1 MEIKGDNLEKILDL
15 MALYQCYG
23 NLCTDCP
30 HKEETIPNDC
40 TKQDCLNRIYDVII
54 GAK

>member
-1 MEIKGDNLEKILDL
+1 MEIDAKNFDKILDL

-23 NLCTDCP
+23 NLCTDCT
-30 HKEETIPNDC
+30 HIAEKEGFDC
-40 TKQDCLNRIYDVII
+40 CKEDCYNRICDVIL